1 MSARG
6 TPSKK
11 NQPYFTRKVV
21 DKICLSAL
29 KQVDLLPATPRPVRI
44 DAFIE
49 KYFKIHPTYE
59 ALPLGVLGF
68 TEFSAGGVSA
78 MVISS
83 RLDDEG
89 TEVAERRL
97 RTTFAHEAGHGL
109 LHTGLFDLGAKPVHL
124 FEDDDPQP
132 QILCRDEGE
141 TGQTGYRGK
150 WWELQ
155 ANLAIGGLLMP
166 VALTLD
172 AAKPFTEEGGLLG
185 LPVLKDKQIAA
196 QALAEIFDVNP
207 VVARIRLDQLFGD
220 AKEGAQPSL

>member
-1 MSARG
+1 MSASG

-11 NQPYFTRKVV
+11 NQPYFTRKGV
-21 DKICLSAL
+21 DKICLNAL
-29 KQVDLLPATPRPVRI
+29 KQVDLLPDTPRPIRI
-44 DAFIE
+44 DAFVE
-49 KYFKIHPTYE
+49 RYFKIHPAYE
-59 ALPLGVLGF
+59 ALPPGVLGF
-68 TEFSAGGVSA
+68 TEFSATGVSA

-89 TEVAERRL
+89 TKIAERRI

-109 LHTGLFDLGAKPVHL
+109 LHTELFNLGAKPVHL

-132 QILCRDEGE
+132 HILCRDDGE

-172 AAKPFTEEGGLLG
+172 AAKPFTKEEGLLG
-185 LPVLKDKQIAA
+185 LPVLKDKHAA
-196 QALAEIFDVNP
+196 ARALAEIFDVNP
-207 VVARIRLDQLFGD
+207 VVARIRLDELFEDTHKD
-220 AKEGAQPSL
+220 AQQSF